1 MEARG
6 KIETPAELH
15 DSRMQGYQLDGDEL
29 LKDMKQ
35 LVDAG
40 WRYKGRGGNLAAT
53 KSLEHWVD
61 DIFPDRPFDWRTP
74 LRDEMTAYME

>member
-1 MEARG
+1 M
-6 KIETPAELH
+6 
-15 DSRMQGYQLDGDEL
+15 QLDGDEL

-53 KSLEHWVD
+53 KSLEHNTGST
-61 DIFPDRPFDWRTP
+61 ISSQIDRPRRVKTFTVVSMRSLANP
-74 LRDEMTAYME
+74 LKMLGANHPSA